1 MLSINIHDIRI
12 NKDINALTTL
22 SSVSSDGTDGIIGG
36 DDGRVDSGT
45 IPSAGDD
52 IPEIVRSSKALD
64 FRHKKV
70 PPSIITFAQFVAIHV
85 HNISVVLMNN
95 SLEPNWFVHATVK
108 ELHLDGSIVLNTK
121 SLIVTAALNDAE
133 AKVLRHYPPLNRTTA
148 GLSAATAAAAAVK
161 NKPCMVEL
169 SFGISLDAV
178 LMAQGPLSLEKIQL
192 TMNHT
197 KTTVHGGLYDFIRD
211 VKTEKKRTGGA
222 ATGTAAK
229 SSSLPMDNND
239 LYQRISPI
247 IPKVCHL

>member
-12 NKDINALTTL
+12 NKDINATL
-22 SSVSSDGTDGIIGG
+22 SDGGG
-36 DDGRVDSGT
+36 GKVDV
-45 IPSAGDD
+45 PSADD
-52 IPEIVRSSKALD
+52 IPQLVRSKLLD

-70 PPSIITFAQFVAIHV
+70 PPSIITFAQFIAVHV

-108 ELHLDGSIVLNTK
+108 ELHLDGSIMLNTK

-133 AKVLRHYPPLNRTTA
+133 AKVLRHYPPLNRTTGA
-148 GLSAATAAAAAVK
+148 SSSAAAAADKMK

-169 SFGISLDAV
+169 SFGIALDAV

-211 VKTEKKRTGGA
+211 AKAEKRRRSGA
-222 ATGTAAK
+222 TP
-229 SSSLPMDNND
+229 SLPLTISKPSSPFDSND

-247 IPKVCHL
+247 IPKVCTTNARFT